1 MTSEN
6 KYDFWQRHIEGWQ
19 QSKLSQKAYCR
30 QQDLSFASF
39 GYWRT
44 RLNRK
49 AETRSK
55 FIPVKLAA
63 GASSVVVFLPVG
75 LRLEFPAHALA
86 EVLPVIVRS
95 VREVS

>member
-6 KYDFWQRHIEGWQ
+6 KRDFWQRHIEGWR
-19 QSKLSQKAYCR
+19 QSKLSQKAYCQ

-49 AETRSK
+49 AETRGK
-55 FIPVKLAA
+55 FIPVNIP
-63 GASSVVVFLPVG
+63 GASSSVVLFLPIG
-75 LRLEFPAHALA
+75 IRLECPAHALA
-86 EVLPVIVRS
+86 EVLPVIYAS
-95 VREVS
+95 VQGTC